1 MGKPKY
7 FSSEWVRLIPVLAT
21 IVAIFPLLV
30 EDEKK
35 ILDFALLTF
44 NPEDSAKL
52 LSVDAIFK
60 ACD

>member
-1 MGKPKY
+1 
-7 FSSEWVRLIPVLAT
+7 VLAT

-35 ILDFALLTF
+35 ILDLALLTF
-44 NPEDSAKL
+44 NLEDSAKL